1 MATYSTFGIYN
12 FWTNCRAVKM
22 VKFTESTQKLIEN
35 EPNMVSV
42 RQQYV
47 SQRWPNFARK
57 YFEIKDKSQGVLE
70 VSRK

>member
-1 MATYSTFGIYN
+1 MATYPIYN
-12 FWTNCRAVKM
+12 IWTNCRAVRT
-22 VKFTESTQKLIEN
+22 VTFTESTLKMIEN
-35 EPNMVSV
+35 EPKMTSV